1 MSHLANAGSMLV
13 SSYSGLQKDVVHDV
27 ALPVTVIGLWYK
39 INRCVT
45 CKCQKTKKKKNCA
58 LTHNPPILVFL

>member
-45 CKCQKTKKKKNCA
+45 CKCQKTKRKKIA
-58 LTHNPPILVFL
+58 G